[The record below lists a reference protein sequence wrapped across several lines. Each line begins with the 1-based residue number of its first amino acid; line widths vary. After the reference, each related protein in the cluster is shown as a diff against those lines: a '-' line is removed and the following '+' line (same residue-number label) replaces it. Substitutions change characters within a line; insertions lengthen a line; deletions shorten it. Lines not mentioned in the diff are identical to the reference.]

1 MNGMDWASNKPGE
14 LHLPDVMME
23 TRDSAQ
29 IEAHWVLSATG
40 IWDELRQL
48 EEEQTKLQRTL
59 QDVLRR
65 RQMNYSGKPEVI
77 HPAGISGISGKAAMT
92 LAAGL
97 AFCGFILLTLLFSGK
112 GVDMGALA
120 LGGYISAVGAVLA
133 GALFAN

>member
-1 MNGMDWASNKPGE
+1 MDWASNKPGE
-14 LHLPDVMME
+14 LHLPDVMAE

-29 IEAHWVLSATG
+29 PEVHWVLSATG
-40 IWDELRQL
+40 IWDELRHL

-65 RQMNYSGKPEVI
+65 RQVNYSGKPVTF
-77 HPAGISGISGKAAMT
+77 HPTGISGKAAMT

-112 GVDMGALA
+112 GIDMGALA
-120 LGGYISAVGAVLA
+120 LGGYISAVVAVLA